1 MDFNERVFDYTYKI
15 CECLYDNLDC
25 FIDINLDELIH
36 DSICSYFELCGTKR
50 SEVSKVA
57 TPKNKR
63 ACSKILKNIKIK
75 DTHEQGTAE
84 WFDFRWNH
92 ITASSAW
99 KAFEENAS
107 KNQLILSKCQ
117 PINPSKYTNV
127 NITSAT
133 HHGHKYE
140 PVSILIYEEQYDTE
154 IGEYG
159 CIESDRFSYL
169 AASPDG
175 INTKIDN
182 CRYGR
187 LLEVKNPTSRKIT
200 GIPKKEYWVQMQIQ
214 MEVLNLD
221 TCDFLETLFKEYET
235 GDDFSQ
241 DGEFSVTKDGKIK
254 GIIVCLNDGSKPVYK
269 YKPLNIKTNDEFDI
283 WKDAIIDANP
293 TLTWINDSFW
303 HLETLSCV
311 LVKRNKQWFETIRPK
326 FLDVWKII
334 LRERAEG
341 YDHRKPKKR
350 AKNPRKYIT
359 AGLPPP
365 MAQNNAYTIPIP
377 PLPLDSDDETG
388 DETSEKTGDKL
399 CVAQKQQKQQV
410 ATKDTACKQ
419 SMVLKINTQT
429 LDNVNIAI

>member
-1 MDFNERVFDYTYKI
+1 MSVNYLSPLTDIYNTISAPALIRYTDIDDLRESICLIIDDFITNNIKEYKYMDFNERVFDYTYKI

-63 ACSKILKNIKIK
+63 VCSKILKNIKIK

-187 LLEVKNPTSRKIT
+187 LLEVKNHVLHCVCRAWHVGSVRGSRTPYIVVHDS
-200 GIPKKEYWVQMQIQ
+200 KKTVNRVKKKKLYSPACRWQCPNSRSHRSMR
-214 MEVLNLD
+214 LCRNAA
-221 TCDFLETLFKEYET
+221 
-235 GDDFSQ
+235 
-241 DGEFSVTKDGKIK
+241 
-254 GIIVCLNDGSKPVYK
+254 VY
-269 YKPLNIKTNDEFDI
+269 
-283 WKDAIIDANP
+283 
-293 TLTWINDSFW
+293 
-303 HLETLSCV
+303 
-311 LVKRNKQWFETIRPK
+311 
-326 FLDVWKII
+326 
-334 LRERAEG
+334 
-341 YDHRKPKKR
+341 
-350 AKNPRKYIT
+350 
-359 AGLPPP
+359 
-365 MAQNNAYTIPIP
+365 
-377 PLPLDSDDETG
+377 
-388 DETSEKTGDKL
+388 
-399 CVAQKQQKQQV
+399 
-410 ATKDTACKQ
+410 
-419 SMVLKINTQT
+419 
-429 LDNVNIAI
+429 